1 MMKNGI
7 FYILSAL
14 IYGIF
19 TSAAAAE
26 YTAVDGDS
34 LVQGERRIRLDGI
47 DAPEFIQSCY
57 NAQGAEYPCGLEAL
71 QYLER
76 LMQNNDITCDCLP
89 EPDIYGREMCECFAD
104 GVSLNRAMVFAGYAQ
119 TYRSDKYTDAEK
131 SAKSEKRGIWQGKF
145 MRPALFRA
153 LERIKQKAE
162 K

>member
-1 MMKNGI
+1 MMKKMM

-14 IYGIF
+14 ICGIF

-71 QYLER
+71 QYLES

-104 GVSLNRAMVFAGYAQ
+104 DVSLNRAMVFAGFAM

-131 SAKSEKRGIWQGKF
+131 SAKSGKRGIWQGKF

-153 LERIKQKAE
+153 LERALQNAE

>member
-1 MMKNGI
+1 MMKKVM

-14 IYGIF
+14 ICGIF
-19 TSAAAAE
+19 SSAAAAE
-26 YTAVDGDS
+26 YTAIDGDS
-34 LVQGERRIRLDGI
+34 LMHGERRIRLDGI
-47 DAPEFIQSCY
+47 DAPEFIQVCY
-57 NAQGAEYPCGLEAL
+57 DINGKEYPCGLKSL
-71 QYLER
+71 QYLES
-76 LMQNNDITCDCLP
+76 LMQNSIVTCDCLP

-153 LERIKQKAE
+153 LERVRQNAE

>member
-1 MMKNGI
+1 MMKKMM

-14 IYGIF
+14 IFGIF
-19 TSAAAAE
+19 TSADAAE

-34 LVQGERRIRLDGI
+34 LMHGERRIRLDGI
-47 DAPEFIQSCY
+47 DAPEFIQVCY
-57 NAQGAEYPCGLEAL
+57 DANGKEYPCGLEAL
-71 QYLER
+71 KYLES
-76 LMQNNDITCDCLP
+76 LMDNSDVTCNCLP

-119 TYRSDKYTDAEK
+119 TYRSDKYIDAEK

-153 LERIKQKAE
+153 LERALQK
-162 K
+162 